1 MRVIIAGAG
10 EIGCYI
16 AEKVSAAGHDVIIID
31 NQETTVQRVDSDFDV
46 NAISGG
52 AASAET
58 LLKAGVAESDLFVA
72 VTGSDET
79 NLVSASVAAKLG
91 ARRTVARVDEVV
103 YRKAPEISYSR
114 HFNIDCLISP
124 EMLTA
129 LGLAS
134 VVRNPG
140 ALAVEHFAAGELE
153 MQQLVANEG
162 AAFVGRCLYEIEL
175 PVGVRVAS
183 IRQHDKLVIPR
194 GDDVVRDNDVIT
206 IVGQT
211 DQLAVARAGFEAG
224 NPKPQKIVIMGGG
237 HIALSMARRLRG
249 GAYRLTIIERQLERC
264 QLLATLLPDSTIVH
278 GDGTRLAL
286 LQEERVD
293 NASVFISTTRS
304 DETNIMSA
312 MRVKDLGVEKV
323 LVVIHRP
330 DYTDLMEKMGIYR
343 AVSPRA
349 VMARE
354 MLMMLGGDKVGT
366 LAELDGAAVIL
377 QMPVEAAGFVGKR
390 LSELPMP
397 AASLVLTLQRDRQ
410 IIIPDAD
417 TEFLFGDIVLV
428 ICQNELKKK
437 IGKLIVG

>member
-1 MRVIIAGAG
+1 M
-10 EIGCYI
+10 
-16 AEKVSAAGHDVIIID
+16 
-31 NQETTVQRVDSDFDV
+31 
-46 NAISGG
+46 
-52 AASAET
+52 
-58 LLKAGVAESDLFVA
+58 
-72 VTGSDET
+72 
-79 NLVSASVAAKLG
+79 
-91 ARRTVARVDEVV
+91 
-103 YRKAPEISYSR
+103 
-114 HFNIDCLISP
+114 
-124 EMLTA
+124 
-129 LGLAS
+129 
-134 VVRNPG
+134 
-140 ALAVEHFAAGELE
+140 
-153 MQQLVANEG
+153 
-162 AAFVGRCLYEIEL
+162 
-175 PVGVRVAS
+175 
-183 IRQHDKLVIPR
+183 
-194 GDDVVRDNDVIT
+194 
-206 IVGQT
+206 
-211 DQLAVARAGFEAG
+211 
-224 NPKPQKIVIMGGG
+224 
-237 HIALSMARRLRG
+237 
-249 GAYRLTIIERQLERC
+249 TIIERQLERC